1 MFKRWIISLILNAV
15 ALIAVAELFQSFQLD
30 GFGTALIASFIL
42 SILNVF
48 IKPLLIILTLPI
60 TIITFGLFLVVINAI
75 TLMIAQSLMGA
86 SFVIEG
92 FGTAMIASIIISLLN
107 MLLNSL
113 VKDSLNR

>member
-75 TLMIAQSLMGA
+75 TLMITQSLMGA

>member
-60 TIITFGLFLVVINAI
+60 TIITF
-75 TLMIAQSLMGA
+75 
-86 SFVIEG
+86 
-92 FGTAMIASIIISLLN
+92 
-107 MLLNSL
+107 
-113 VKDSLNR
+113 